1 MQQKLLS
8 SHTKIGATGGSVG
21 WGVGVAVGGMG
32 VSVGG
37 NKLID
42 YDFIL

>member
-8 SHTKIGATGGSVG
+8 SHTKIGATGGSGG
-21 WGVGVAVGGMG
+21 WGVGGMG
-32 VSVGG
+32 LSVGG
-37 NKLID
+37 NNLID